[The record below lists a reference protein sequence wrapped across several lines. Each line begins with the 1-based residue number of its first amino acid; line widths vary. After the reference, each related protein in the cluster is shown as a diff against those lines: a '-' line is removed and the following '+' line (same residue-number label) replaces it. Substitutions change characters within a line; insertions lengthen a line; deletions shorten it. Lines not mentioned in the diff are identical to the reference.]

1 MEFKLTKNPG
11 KPGRVSVPTKRTI
24 NLAVQ
29 SKKKTNLTGSLLAAL
44 IIVAVGVLVG
54 KFGIIDRLVAASE
67 AEAAMNAVQRQVDAG
82 YEKID
87 SYGELTETYAHYTY
101 SGMTQ
106 EELQKINRV
115 QVIEMVRRVVVPQ
128 AEVYGFEI
136 KGNVLTLTVVDKN
149 LAEVNQISQELMKEE
164 MVDYC
169 TVKEAA
175 TNDDQRKGQRIL
187 VEDDTIS
194 AVITVYLIGEME
206 VLFDQ

>member
-1 MEFKLTKNPG
+1 
-11 KPGRVSVPTKRTI
+11 
-24 NLAVQ
+24 
-29 SKKKTNLTGSLLAAL
+29 
-44 IIVAVGVLVG
+44 
-54 KFGIIDRLVAASE
+54 
-67 AEAAMNAVQRQVDAG
+67 MNAVQRQVDAG